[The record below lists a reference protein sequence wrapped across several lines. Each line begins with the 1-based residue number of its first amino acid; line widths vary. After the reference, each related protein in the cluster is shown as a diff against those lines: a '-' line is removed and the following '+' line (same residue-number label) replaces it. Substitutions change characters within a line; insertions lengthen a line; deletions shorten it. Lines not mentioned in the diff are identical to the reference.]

1 MTVDL
6 LGNLPM
12 NNDNED
18 EGVVPSVKCRAAVIS
33 DDISGGARC
42 AAEVV
47 CCVARVSVF
56 RALSLFSVSR
66 IVYLGTSGGRLLMHD
81 SPWRDHA

>member
-1 MTVDL
+1 M
-6 LGNLPM
+6 
-12 NNDNED
+12 
-18 EGVVPSVKCRAAVIS
+18 KCRAAVIS
-33 DDISGGARC
+33 DDNSGGARC
-42 AAEVV
+42 AAVVCEVV

-66 IVYLGTSGGRLLMHD
+66 ILYLGTSGGRLLMHD

>member
-1 MTVDL
+1 M
-6 LGNLPM
+6 
-12 NNDNED
+12 
-18 EGVVPSVKCRAAVIS
+18 KCRAAVIS

-42 AAEVV
+42 AAVVCEVV
-47 CCVARVSVF
+47 CCVARCQSSELFHCSVF
-56 RALSLFSVSR
+56 LASC